1 MSVVAV
7 SCVVSSLLFVAWCR
21 CMSRRAPLLFAASCS
36 VGALEVV
43 KINLSVKNQHCRD
56 GGIYPMHACI
66 HNIKATTTHSAARAH
81 LVSCFIVMLRVL
93 STASERF
100 RFRHLTLMNAN
111 SQHFDKAICRAATL
125 SASSQQQSPK
135 DNHSLD
141 SGHLRLL
148 LRLREIVIIRS
159 LLPFARDVQTR
170 HSYSLDGSTLFMRLG
185 VFIQHCAVWRLR
197 IAADI
202 SRC

>member
-56 GGIYPMHACI
+56 GGIYPVHACI
-66 HNIKATTTHSAARAH
+66 HNIKATTTHTAARAH

-111 SQHFDKAICRAATL
+111 SHFLTKQFAAQRHCLHHRNSNHQRTTIWQ
-125 SASSQQQSPK
+125 SS
-135 DNHSLD
+135 
-141 SGHLRLL
+141 L
-148 LRLREIVIIRS
+148 LRTRCSNTTFLQFRRINSVHATRRVPPALR
-159 LLPFARDVQTR
+159 
-170 HSYSLDGSTLFMRLG
+170 
-185 VFIQHCAVWRLR
+185 AVWHLR

>member
-1 MSVVAV
+1 MLRRSFVVCCSSGGGMSVVAV

-56 GGIYPMHACI
+56 GGIYPVHACI
-66 HNIKATTTHSAARAH
+66 HNIKATTTHTAARAH

-111 SQHFDKAICRAATL
+111 SHFLTKQFAAQRHCLHHRNSNHQRTTILWTL
-125 SASSQQQSPK
+125 GT
-135 DNHSLD
+135 LD
-141 SGHLRLL
+141 FCCGCAKLL
-148 LRLREIVIIRS
+148 LFGLC
-159 LLPFARDVQTR
+159 F
-170 HSYSLDGSTLFMRLG
+170 HSHEMFK
-185 VFIQHCAVWRLR
+185 H
-197 IAADI
+197 DI
-202 SRC
+202 LTV